1 MESAIRTV
9 KPFVGENTLFLSVL
23 NGISSEGM
31 IEEAYGAPY
40 SLIQK
45 EGEARTMMIEA
56 MREAVAETDD
66 ALMEKFFGG
75 GHFLLAEPSC
85 NPESGWTYVHVP
97 GRARGTADGGG
108 AVCGDDVKDRGGRGT
123 FSSGERVFV

>member
-56 MREAVAETDD
+56 MREV
-66 ALMEKFFGG
+66 LLRGGHSGCGSFGG
-75 GHFLLAEPSC
+75 GHFLT
-85 NPESGWTYVHVP
+85 G
-97 GRARGTADGGG
+97 
-108 AVCGDDVKDRGGRGT
+108 
-123 FSSGERVFV
+123 